1 MFSTFWL
8 ANVLLA
14 TVACHFSASELQKVV
29 RRWRVL
35 YVLTDKCASRHSVQF
50 FDIGASKSGRC
61 RCVLHILTDKC
72 ASRHSGVPFFDIG
85 ASKSGPVPTCFV
97 HFDLQM
103 CLWPQPHTICPD
115 RNSKNLSHNEVLSTF
130 WLTNVLVATA
140 ACYLSCLCAT
150 ATSAPAALATSGTTN
165 HWKNTA
171 IRDIPNI
178 WRVCIFFLVTFLACW
193 SSFCGLALLFNCPYC
208 RKLDY

>member
-1 MFSTFWL
+1 MCFSPLWRAIFRHRSFKKWSGADVFCTFWL
-8 ANVLLA
+8 TNVLLA
-14 TVACHFSASELQKVV
+14 TACN
-29 RRWRVL
+29 
-35 YVLTDKCASRHSVQF
+35 F
-50 FDIGASKSGRC
+50 FDIGASKSGPVPMCFAHFDWQMCFSPQR
-61 RCVLHILTDKC
+61 
-72 ASRHSGVPFFDIG
+72 VPFFDIG

-165 HWKNTA
+165 HWKKHSDS
-171 IRDIPNI
+171 RH
-178 WRVCIFFLVTFLACW
+178 
-193 SSFCGLALLFNCPYC
+193 S
-208 RKLDY
+208 